1 MSFQNLKRNRS
12 NIDKLVQ
19 RAEQAGGGKKD
30 YSDSRMWKP
39 TVDKAG
45 NAYAVIRFLPSKTED
60 DAPWVEY
67 WDHGFQGPGGMWY
80 IEKSLTSLGEDDPV
94 SEFNSKLW
102 PKNKDDKSPEA
113 EAAREQVRKQKRRLH
128 FVSNIYVVSD
138 PSNPDNEGKVFL
150 YQYGKKIFDKLMDAM
165 KPQYEDEVAFDPF
178 NFWEGANFKIK
189 QRKVEGWPN
198 FDKCEFDSPAPLFD
212 DDDKLEAIY
221 NQMYDLNWFKDP
233 ANYKSYDELK
243 KKLEKVL
250 NLTEEETERKRDA
263 GRDRP
268 RSEEPKSVG
277 REAEPRQSR
286 APVEED
292 EYSSGDDDNEALSY
306 FERLAQEE

>member
-1 MSFQNLKRNRS
+1 MSFANLKRSRS
-12 NIDKLVQ
+12 NIDALVQ
-19 RAEQAGGGKKD
+19 KAESAGGAKKD

-45 NAYAVIRFLPSKTED
+45 NAFAVIRFLPSKNPDE
-60 DAPWVEY
+60 APWVEY
-67 WDHGFQGPGGMWY
+67 WDHGFKGPTGQWY
-80 IEKSLTSLGEDDPV
+80 IEKSLTSIGQDDPV

-102 PKNKDDKSPEA
+102 NANKDDKSPE
-113 EAAREQVRKQKRRLH
+113 REQARAQKRRLH
-128 FVSNIYVVSD
+128 FVSNIYVVQD
-138 PSNPDNEGKVFL
+138 PGNPENEGKVFL

-178 NFWEGANFKIK
+178 NMWEGANFKIK

-198 FDKCEFDSPAPLFD
+198 FDKSEFEKCAPLKD
-212 DDDKLEAIY
+212 DDDELEAIY
-221 NQMYDLNWFKDP
+221 NQMHDLKWFKDP

-250 NLTEEETERKRDA
+250 GLDESATQSKSDA

-268 RSEEPKSVG
+268 RSEEARSPG
-277 REAEPRQSR
+277 REAESRSSRQELEETTSDVEDEDDVQSYFKR
-286 APVEED
+286 LAEED
-292 EYSSGDDDNEALSY
+292 
-306 FERLAQEE
+306 

>member
-19 RAEQAGGGKKD
+19 RAESAGGGKKD

-45 NAYAVIRFLPSKTED
+45 NAYAVIRFLPAKNPD

-80 IEKSLTSLGEDDPV
+80 IEKSLTSIDQDDPV
-94 SEFNSKLW
+94 SEYNSKLW

-128 FVSNIYVVSD
+128 FVSNIYVVQD
-138 PSNPDNEGKVFL
+138 PGNPENEGKVFL

-165 KPQYEDEVAFDPF
+165 KPQYDDEVAIDPF
-178 NFWEGANFKIK
+178 NMWEGANFKVK
-189 QRKVEGWPN
+189 QRKVDGWPN
-198 FDKCEFDSPAPLFD
+198 FDKCEFEDPAPLSE
-212 DDDKLEAIY
+212 DDDKLEQIY
-221 NQMYDLNWFKDP
+221 NSMYDLNWFKDP

-250 NLTEEETERKRDA
+250 QLDEAQTESKRDA

-268 RSEEPKSVG
+268 RSEEPKSPG

-286 APVEED
+286 APVEEED
-292 EYSSGDDDNEALSY
+292 LPGDDDNEALSY
-306 FERLAQEE
+306 FERLAQED